1 MEIFIKYSCLK
12 TKISVVVQKYINYLK
27 IINIIINRIISQ
39 SFFAHTNYSNK

>member
-12 TKISVVVQKYINYLK
+12 TKISFVVQKYINYLK
-27 IINIIINRIISQ
+27 IINIINRIISQ